1 MVSHSSAEAF
11 AGDRCMAM
19 HGVVHL
25 QSEHELLWQAGR
37 AGEQETGAET
47 FGEARSSDLRAS
59 ER

>member
-1 MVSHSSAEAF
+1 
-11 AGDRCMAM
+11 M